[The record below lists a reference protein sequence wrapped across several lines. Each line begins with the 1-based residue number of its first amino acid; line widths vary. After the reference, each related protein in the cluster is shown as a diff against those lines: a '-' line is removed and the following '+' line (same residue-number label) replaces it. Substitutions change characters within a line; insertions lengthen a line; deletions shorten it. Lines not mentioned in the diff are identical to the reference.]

1 MQFPATTTIGLQ
13 RSLLTASLF
22 LLLFPACAQRVVV
35 PAIHQQIEMKREGG
49 VIKLGEFTF
58 QEQTPIDPMQLAKAR
73 GKFQGTEEGLTVDF
87 GMPDFHGT
95 MYYGFIPYGDSR
107 HPLPVYFKTPAPI
120 ASGKAVIKI
129 KDALGGRYDMVGWE
143 KNGIGTFGYRVVDSE
158 GLFLY
163 DGKITFTGKGP
174 FEVVPTVIEGPMVN
188 LVGPDS
194 AVISFVTQLPA
205 TGEISING
213 QAFTESQPGT
223 HHEIHL
229 TGLAPASSYDYTL
242 RVGAWSQSF
251 GLTTAPQAGS
261 RAPFTFAYASDSRNG
276 QGGGERDL
284 YGTNFYIVKKIM
296 ALSLQQNAAFFQF
309 SGDMIDGYLVDD
321 GQMNLQYAN
330 WKRAIEPFAHYFPVY
345 VSMGNH
351 EAFMRTFAD
360 ESGKRIS
367 VDRFPYET
375 ESGEAIFARN
385 FTLPTNGPLSEDG
398 ESYDPDPTK
407 QDFPTYQENVFWY
420 QHGNVAVVVLNSNY
434 WYAPMSQSGINA
446 VGGNPHAYLMDGQI
460 KWLDST
466 LEWMEQ
472 DSTIDHIFVSQ
483 HTPAFPNGG
492 HVADDMWYN
501 GKNDTRAFVAGKPLR
516 QGIIERRDTYLDLVV
531 NQSSKVRALL
541 TGDEHNYA
549 RTEVGPTTNIY
560 PDDWALP
567 RIELKRTIWQVN
579 NGAAGAPYY
588 AQEATPWSNMV
599 QGFTT
604 QNALVLFDVNGTKI
618 SMRVLNPDTLE
629 EVDGFQL
636 VE

>member
-1 MQFPATTTIGLQ
+1 MQIFSFRLSGLQ
-13 RSLLTASLF
+13 RSFLTACFSF
-22 LLLFPACAQRVVV
+22 LLLPACAQKVVV
-35 PAIHQQIEMKREGG
+35 PAVHQQIEMKREGG
-49 VIKLGEFTF
+49 VIKLGELTF
-58 QEQTPIDPMQLAKAR
+58 QEQTPVDPMQLGKAR

-107 HPLPVYFKTPAPI
+107 HPMPVYFRTPAPI
-120 ASGKAVIKI
+120 AGGKAVIKI
-129 KDALGGRYDMVGWE
+129 KGAMGGRYDMVGWE

-158 GLFLY
+158 GLFIY
-163 DGKITFTGKGP
+163 DGKITFTGTGP
-174 FEVVPTVIEGPMVN
+174 FEVAPTVIEGPMVN

-205 TGEISING
+205 TGKISING
-213 QAFTESQPGT
+213 RTFTESQAGT
-223 HHEIHL
+223 NHEIHL

-242 RVGAWSQSF
+242 SVGAWSQSF
-251 GLTTAPQAGS
+251 SLTTTPQAGS

-296 ALSLQQNAAFFQF
+296 ALSLQQKAAFFQF
-309 SGDMIDGYLVDD
+309 SGDMIDGYLVDE

-407 QDFPTYQENVFWY
+407 QDFPSYQENVFWY

-446 VGGNPHAYLMDGQI
+446 VGGNPHAYLMDAQI
-460 KWLDST
+460 KWLGAT
-466 LEWMEQ
+466 LDRMEQ
-472 DSTIDHIFVSQ
+472 DSTIDHIFVTQ

-501 GKNDTRAFVAGKPLR
+501 GSNDPRAFVAGKPLR

-560 PDDWALP
+560 PDNWALP
-567 RIELKRTIWQVN
+567 RIQLRRTIWQVN

-588 AQEATPWSNMV
+588 AQEQTPWSNMV

-604 QNALVLFDVNGTKI
+604 QNALVLFDVNGTRI
-618 SMRVLNPDTLE
+618 TARVLNPDTLE
-629 EVDGFQL
+629 EVDSFTL